1 MFLLLPRYLNF
12 MLPTVQIMSEYN
24 IFFINNHI
32 WLVSLFFVDLPPL
45 SLLVIRISLSVFK
58 TDVQDNRS
66 WLWFLCLLEL
76 CFALDTWLV
85 PSALV
90 HVQMFKPQTPT
101 LKQYARN
108 WCRGG
113 GISGHKL
120 AALSPRAAPVLP
132 SSRLQ
137 QQQSRLSHPHVD
149 AAVGVAALVGVP
161 LPRQV
166 CENVDLMLAGL
177 GLCGSTHLRTECLA
191 SQCL

>member
-1 MFLLLPRYLNF
+1 
-12 MLPTVQIMSEYN
+12 MS
-24 IFFINNHI
+24 
-32 WLVSLFFVDLPPL
+32 
-45 SLLVIRISLSVFK
+45 
-58 TDVQDNRS
+58 
-66 WLWFLCLLEL
+66 
-76 CFALDTWLV
+76 
-85 PSALV
+85 
-90 HVQMFKPQTPT
+90 
-101 LKQYARN
+101 
-108 WCRGG
+108 GG

-120 AALSPRAAPVLP
+120 AALSPQAAPVLP

>member
-1 MFLLLPRYLNF
+1 MFLLLPRYSNF

-32 WLVSLFFVDLPPL
+32 WLVSLFFIDLPPV
-45 SLLVIRISLSVFK
+45 SLWVIRISLSVFK

-108 WCRGG
+108 WCRGEG
-113 GISGHKL
+113 NIWTQAG
-120 AALSPRAAPVLP
+120 SPESPSCTSPAFIQAPA
-132 SSRLQ
+132 
-137 QQQSRLSHPHVD
+137 
-149 AAVGVAALVGVP
+149 AAVAFIS
-161 LPRQV
+161 
-166 CENVDLMLAGL
+166 
-177 GLCGSTHLRTECLA
+177 STCWCSGWRGCVSWGATA
-191 SQCL
+191 

>member
-1 MFLLLPRYLNF
+1 MFLLLPRYSNF
-12 MLPTVQIMSEYN
+12 MLPTVQIMSEFN

-32 WLVSLFFVDLPPL
+32 WLVSLFFVDLPPV
-45 SLLVIRISLSVFK
+45 SLWVIRISLSVFK

-90 HVQMFKPQTPT
+90 HVRMFEPQTPT

-113 GISGHKL
+113 EYLDTSWQPWVPKL
-120 AALSPRAAPVLP
+120 HQSCLHPGSSS
-132 SSRLQ
+132 SSRVYLIHMLMQ
-137 QQQSRLSHPHVD
+137 RL
-149 AAVGVAALVGVP
+149 AW
-161 LPRQV
+161 
-166 CENVDLMLAGL
+166 
-177 GLCGSTHLRTECLA
+177 LR
-191 SQCL
+191 